1 MNETNHRLHVS
12 LVPIEIRLGKLLIVS
27 KADARTGTLSGGPKS
42 AICVQGFDDSQNS
55 AIHMTYHILLCPSSI
70 GEPRYPMLKV
80 VFNHFFLKK
89 ERERERHDGLFS
101 IYRSISFD
109 SLTTKSKEEKGAKL
123 RLSL

>member
-89 ERERERHDGLFS
+89 RERERDMMVSSLS
-101 IYRSISFD
+101 ID
-109 SLTTKSKEEKGAKL
+109 
-123 RLSL
+123 LSLLIL